1 MQNNA
6 NELNSPLLSAERRER
21 ILSNLRQRGKVV
33 VSELSATLNVSIDTI
48 RRDLRELGE
57 AGLLQRVHGGALPAL
72 SISTR
77 FAVRLQQPSAAK
89 VALGKAAAQMVRDD
103 QVIVLDGGT
112 TTLQIARNLP
122 KSLQATIMTNSIPIA
137 SALAEYPSVEVFL
150 VGGQLFKHSPVTVG
164 ADAQK
169 EFQRVRADIC
179 FLGVRSL
186 HPEHGVS
193 AAYRAEAEVKRA
205 MVDCAAEVVAV
216 ATVEKLGTV
225 SPYIVAPLG
234 DLTCLVTENA
244 AAPDTLAPYREL
256 GLTIVQA

>member
-1 MQNNA
+1 M
-6 NELNSPLLSAERRER
+6 NSPLLSAERRER
-21 ILSNLRQRGKVV
+21 ILTSLHRQGKVV
-33 VSELSATLNVSIDTI
+33 VSELSASLHVSIDTI
-48 RRDLRELGE
+48 RRDLRELGDS
-57 AGLLQRVHGGALPAL
+57 GLLQRVHGGALPAL

-77 FAVRLQQPSAAK
+77 FDVRLQQPSAAK

-112 TTLQIARNLP
+112 TTLQIAQNLP
-122 KSLQATIMTNSIPIA
+122 RSLRATILTNSIPIA
-137 SALAEYPSVEVFL
+137 SALTDYPTVDVFL
-150 VGGQLFKHSPVTVG
+150 VGGQLFKQSPVTVG
-164 ADAQK
+164 PEALK

-179 FLGVRSL
+179 FLGVRSV

-193 AAYRAEAEVKRA
+193 AAYRQEAEVKRA
-205 MVDCAAEVVAV
+205 MVDCAAEVVAL

-225 SPYIVAPLG
+225 SPYIVAPLA

-244 AAPDTLAPYREL
+244 AAPETLAPYREL